1 MSENLQ
7 PYEKLAKKLN
17 IKISEDYTYN
27 PDLQISTWNTA
38 DGYDLWVMTDD
49 PNNLSWENEVYYYQP
64 SFDEIINRFQELDDD
79 AEVYIDDVDELLYPS
94 EIEQWLEEQE
104 EKEEIYEDDVLGDP
118 LRDVR
123 MTANGVLP
131 LQDRS
136 ASDILKNITKP

>member
-38 DGYDLWVMTDD
+38 DGYSIWVMTDD
-49 PNNLSWENEVYYYQP
+49 PNNVSWENEVFYYEP
-64 SFDEIINRFQELDDD
+64 SFDDVMDRLQELDYD

-94 EIEQWLEEQE
+94 EIEQWLEDES
-104 EKEEIYEDDVLGDP
+104 EKEEIMNEE
-118 LRDVR
+118 
-123 MTANGVLP
+123 MN
-131 LQDRS
+131 
-136 ASDILKNITKP
+136 

>member
-38 DGYDLWVMTDD
+38 DGYSLWVMTDD
-49 PNNLSWENEVYYYQP
+49 PNNVSWENEVFYYEP
-64 SFDEIINRFQELDDD
+64 SFDDIMERLQELDDE
-79 AEVYIDDVDELLYPS
+79 AEVYVDDIYELLHPS
-94 EIEQWLEEQE
+94 DIEQWLENQD

-118 LRDVR
+118 LRNAR

-131 LQDRS
+131 LQNRS
-136 ASDILKNITKP
+136 TKQ